1 MSADSHPEASST
13 PANSRARGLLASVKA
28 VFRLPNDD
36 PRKTLAVALV
46 LCLACSVVVS
56 ATAVSLRPLQ
66 ERNAARAL
74 KSEVVK
80 VAELDTTDMSLD
92 QAFDQIERR
101 LVDLETGKFV
111 DDADPLTYSYRDA
124 GKDPAASSAIDEAER
139 AGLQRRPD
147 RMPVYLVRRDGE
159 LETIILPVYGAG
171 LWSTMHGLLA
181 LAPDGRTTKGLTF
194 YEQRETAGLGSEVA
208 SESWLSEWPGKVL
221 IDKDGNPVIEVVKG
235 NVDPDAPNAEHR
247 VDGLSGATLTSN
259 GVTNLMRFWLG
270 EQGYGPFLAQLS
282 DNNRG

>member
-1 MSADSHPEASST
+1 MSAESHPHVRST
-13 PANSRARGLLASVKA
+13 HAGGLLAPVKA

-80 VAELDTTDMSLD
+80 VAGLETAGMGLD
-92 QAFDQIERR
+92 QAFERIERR
-101 LVDLETGKFV
+101 LVDLETGEFV
-111 DDADPLTYSYRDA
+111 EDADPLTYDYRDA
-124 GKDPAASSAIDEAER
+124 AKDPAASSALEEADP
-139 AGLQRRPD
+139 AGIRRRPD

-181 LAPDGRTTKGLTF
+181 LAPDGRTAKALTF

-208 SESWLSEWPGKVL
+208 GERWLSEWPGKVL
-221 IDKDGNPVIEVVKG
+221 IDETGEPVIKVAKG
-235 NVDPDAPNAEHR
+235 SVDPDAPNAEHR

-270 EQGYGPFLAQLS
+270 EQGYGPFLARLS
-282 DNNRG
+282 SENRG

>member
-1 MSADSHPEASST
+1 MSAESHRQAP
-13 PANSRARGLLASVKA
+13 PARAGGLLAFVKA

-74 KSEVVK
+74 KSEVIK
-80 VAELDTTDMSLD
+80 VAGLDSAGMSLD
-92 QAFDQIERR
+92 EAFDQIEQR
-101 LVDLETGKFV
+101 LVDLETGEFV
-111 DDADPLTYSYRDA
+111 EDADPLTYSYRDA
-124 GKDPAASSAIDEAER
+124 SKDPAASSALEEAGR
-139 AGLQRRPD
+139 AGIQRRPD
-147 RMPVYLVRRDGE
+147 RMPVYLLRQNGQ

-181 LAPDGRTTKGLTF
+181 LAPDGRTAKALTF

-208 SESWLSEWPGKVL
+208 GPSWLSKWPGKVL
-221 IDKDGNPVIEVVKG
+221 IDESGEPVIEVVKG
-235 NVDPDAPNAEHR
+235 SVDADAPEAEHR

-270 EQGYGPFLAQLS
+270 ELGYGPFLARLS
-282 DNNRG
+282 DENRG